1 MKNIKLRP
9 YPVIIAVLSLTL
21 VALLLSRFEFSVST
35 EPASVEQPVP
45 PREPIATKPRES
57 SQPASTPI
65 PPPPQP
71 SVSPK
76 SPPPISASSSLL
88 YSGSLRISNQT
99 DHPVRVALLP
109 QQKSAASEPKA
120 AVPEQRSL
128 SGQLYGEPV
137 QWDFAPQEG
146 SDRGLRL
153 SLPNGDLQI
162 REGDVLV
169 AFAQDGSRRY
179 WGPFVVG
186 KTTLPTWNAGTMEWQ
201 LTLQP

>member
-1 MKNIKLRP
+1 MKNIRLRP

-35 EPASVEQPVP
+35 EPARVERPAP
-45 PREPIATKPRES
+45 SREPIAIEPRES
-57 SQPASTPI
+57 SQPLSTPI
-65 PPPPQP
+65 PPAPTP

-76 SPPPISASSSLL
+76 SPASIAASPSLL

-99 DHPVRVALLP
+99 DHPIRVALLP
-109 QQKSAASEPKA
+109 QQKSTASDPKA
-120 AVPEQRSL
+120 AVPEPRSH

-146 SDRGLRL
+146 SGRGLRL

-186 KTTLPTWNAGTMEWQ
+186 KTTLPTWNAGTTEWQ